1 MPRKYEVRNLILD
14 ALGEND
20 LSRVDLMKTAR
31 KESGLTI
38 SDKTLNE
45 ALINLLRENVIGVVG
60 YDLKIY
66 DGVNRV
72 QSMKS
77 DGIIFSKF
85 KNDQFETS
93 LLIHKLESED
103 IEELRN
109 SAYRLKI
116 LFKNKIRHSKLDLES
131 NKDTDEVFNK
141 IIRYIS
147 IQDEPQKRIM
157 TQKLALAL
165 SDEKES
171 DETLR
176 QLLAFLR
183 I

>member
-31 KESGLTI
+31 KKSGLTI

-45 ALINLLRENVIGVVG
+45 ALIKLLRENVIGVVG
-60 YDLKIY
+60 YDIKIY
-66 DGVNRV
+66 NGVKRV

-103 IEELRN
+103 IEEVRN
-109 SAYRLKI
+109 AAYRLKM
-116 LFKNKIRHSKLDLES
+116 LFKNKFSQLKLASEPNNDI
-131 NKDTDEVFNK
+131 DEVFNK
-141 IIRYIS
+141 IIRYIN

-171 DETLR
+171 NETLR